1 MTMYH
6 TTNYESSLTALTLHN
21 SLIKTHQRIP
31 GLSEMLSDLLS
42 QLMVWFFYNVLRSNC
57 SIFKV
62 YDHEKRQ

>member
-1 MTMYH
+1 
-6 TTNYESSLTALTLHN
+6 LTALPLHN

-31 GLSEMLSDLLS
+31 ALSEMLSDLLS

>member
-6 TTNYESSLTALTLHN
+6 TTSYESSLTALPLDN
-21 SLIKTHQRIP
+21 SPIQTHQRIP